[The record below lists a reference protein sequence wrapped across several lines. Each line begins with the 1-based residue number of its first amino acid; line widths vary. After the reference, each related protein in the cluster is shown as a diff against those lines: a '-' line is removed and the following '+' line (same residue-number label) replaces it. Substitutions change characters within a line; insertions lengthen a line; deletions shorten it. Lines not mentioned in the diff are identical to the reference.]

1 MEAICQICDGR
12 DFKAFA
18 RKDDVQYL
26 ECAAC
31 GSLRHYPYPNEQQID
46 QFYARYPTTKSESSV
61 YLTDTGYDGYQRDKA
76 FTFADLRIDPAEFR
90 QKTLLDV
97 GCATGQFIR
106 FMSEPRFDLKSARG
120 IDISA
125 SCVELA
131 RQRQLNCSVEDF
143 LRVEERVDVIS
154 MWHLVEHLP
163 HPKPFFEHAFKLL
176 QPGGLFL
183 VETPIVG
190 IVARSFASA
199 WRFLMP
205 VEHLNLF
212 SQNALF
218 TLATKCGFN
227 IRSFVS
233 FGSGNTGN
241 TVPEANKRAMDA
253 MVKQLGCGDVLAVL
267 FTKPPIAAQS
277 RG

>member
-1 MEAICQICDGR
+1 MEVICQICDGH
-12 DFKAFA
+12 DFKAFGI
-18 RKDDVQYL
+18 KEGVHYL

-31 GSLRHYPYPNEQQID
+31 GSLRHHPFPSEHQIG
-46 QFYARYPTTKSESSV
+46 QFYASYPTTKSESSV
-61 YLTDTGYDGYQRDKA
+61 YLTDSGYDGYQRDKT

-106 FMSEPRFDLKSARG
+106 FMSDPRFGLKSARG
-120 IDISA
+120 IDVSA
-125 SCVELA
+125 ACIELA
-131 RQRQLNCSVEDF
+131 QQRNLNCWVEDF
-143 LRVEERVDVIS
+143 LSVEERFDVIS

-163 HPKPFFEHAFKLL
+163 NPKLFFDHAFKLL

-183 VETPIVG
+183 VETPIAG
-190 IVARSFASA
+190 IVAKSFASA

-218 TLATKCGFN
+218 TLATKCGYN

-233 FGSGNTGN
+233 FGSGNTSD
-241 TVPEANKRAMDA
+241 TVPDVNKRAMDA
-253 MVKQLGCGDVLAVL
+253 MVKQLGCGDVLAAL
-267 FTKPPIAAQS
+267 FTKSPVVAQA
-277 RG
+277 RC

>member
-1 MEAICQICDGR
+1 MEAICQICGGR
-12 DFKAFA
+12 DFKPFA
-18 RKDDVQYL
+18 IKEGVHYL

-31 GSLRHYPYPNEQQID
+31 GSLKHTPYPSPQQIE
-46 QFYARYPTTKSESSV
+46 QFYAGYPATKSETSV
-61 YLTDTGYDGYQRDKA
+61 YLTESGYAGYQRDKT
-76 FTFADLRIDPAEFR
+76 FTFADLRIDPVEFR

-106 FMSEPRFDLKSARG
+106 FMSDPQFGLKSARG

-125 SCVELA
+125 ACIETA
-131 RQRQLNCSVEDF
+131 RQHDLNCSVEDF
-143 LRVEERVDVIS
+143 LSVEERFDVIS

-163 HPKPFFEHAFKLL
+163 DPKPFFEHAFQLL
-176 QPGGLFL
+176 RPGGLFL

-190 IVARSFASA
+190 IVANSFGST

-233 FGSGNTGN
+233 FGSGNTSN
-241 TVPEANKRAMDA
+241 TVPDMNKRAMDT

-267 FTKPPIAAQS
+267 FTKPVVVQS